1 MGRENWASRTSFV
14 LAAIGSAAG
23 LGNVWRFPY
32 MAAQNGGGAFLVPYF
47 VALFTAGIPILI
59 FEFYMGH
66 RYQSGAPTAMQNI
79 GEKWEPLGWLSV
91 LVSFMIVC
99 YYPVIM
105 AWVFNY
111 VWHSFSLAWEGD
123 SAGFFFGQILS
134 ISDGP
139 AADFG
144 MKIPVLIGLLL
155 TWFFIWWSI
164 REGVKSVGVV
174 VKVTVTLPIVMLI
187 ILAIRGV
194 TLPGAIDGI
203 NYYLDP
209 DFSALS
215 NWRVWA
221 DAYGQIFFSLSVA
234 FGVMIAYSSFLP
246 KDSDITNNAIMTA
259 LANCGT
265 SFLGG
270 FAVFGTL
277 GYMAQVQG
285 AAVADVAGSGGLGMA
300 FVVFPEALT
309 TLPFGRVVFSLIF
322 FIMLLTLGI
331 DSAFSLVESVSTAF
345 ADKFAWDRKKTT
357 IGVILVAFV
366 FSLIFATKSGL
377 YWLDVVDRYVN
388 AFGIIGVAL
397 LEAIMIVGA
406 IKVETI
412 RTYVNEVS
420 EVRLG
425 KWFNY
430 LLGLIT
436 PLVLGVILTG
446 NIYNEIMNLMS
457 GTTYEGYPLWVIAV
471 GGYIMLAVLIIASFI
486 FGLKKTIVREEE
498 NTKEQEA

>member
-1 MGRENWASRTSFV
+1 
-14 LAAIGSAAG
+14 
-23 LGNVWRFPY
+23 
-32 MAAQNGGGAFLVPYF
+32 
-47 VALFTAGIPILI
+47 
-59 FEFYMGH
+59 
-66 RYQSGAPTAMQNI
+66 
-79 GEKWEPLGWLSV
+79 
-91 LVSFMIVC
+91 MIVC

-111 VWHSFSLAWEGD
+111 VWHSFSLAWQGD
-123 SAGFFFGQILS
+123 SAGFFFGEILE
-134 ISDGP
+134 ISSGP

-144 MKIPVLIGLLL
+144 MKIPILIGLLL

-174 VKVTVTLPIVMLI
+174 VKVTVTLPIIMLI
-187 ILAIRGV
+187 VLAIRGV

-209 DFSALS
+209 DFSKLL
-215 NWRVWA
+215 NWKVWA

-234 FGVMIAYSSFLP
+234 FGVMIAYASFLP
-246 KDSDITNNAIMTA
+246 KDSDVTNNAIMTA

-285 AAVADVAGSGGLGMA
+285 LTVGEVAGTGGLGMA

-309 TLPFGRVVFSLIF
+309 TLPFGQVVFSLIF

-345 ADKFAWDRKKTT
+345 ADKFAWNRKKTT
-357 IGVILVAFV
+357 IGVVTVGFV

-377 YWLDVVDRYVN
+377 YWLDVVDHYVN
-388 AFGIIGVAL
+388 AFGIISVAL
-397 LEAIMIVGA
+397 LEALMVVVA
-406 IKVETI
+406 IKVDTLRE
-412 RTYVNEVS
+412 YVNEVS
-420 EVRLG
+420 EVHLG

-436 PLVLGVILTG
+436 PLFLSVILAG
-446 NIYNEIMNLMS
+446 NIYNEIKALLA
-457 GTTYEGYPLWVIAV
+457 GTLYEGYPLWVIGV
-471 GGYIMLAVLIIASFI
+471 GGYLMLATLVVFSFI
-486 FGLKKTIVREEE
+486 FGMRKTIARADE
-498 NTKEQEA
+498 

>member
-1 MGRENWASRTSFV
+1 MSRDNWGSRTAFV
-14 LAAIGSAAG
+14 LAAVGSAAG

-32 MAAQNGGGAFLVPYF
+32 MAAQNGGGAFLLPYF
-47 VALFTAGIPILI
+47 IALFTAGIPLLI
-59 FEFYMGH
+59 FEFYLGH
-66 RYQSGAPTAMQNI
+66 RYQTGAPTAMQNI
-79 GEKWEPLGWLSV
+79 SEKWEPLGWLSV
-91 LVSFMIVC
+91 FVSFAIVC

-111 VWHSFSLAWEGD
+111 LWHAFSLAWEGD
-123 SAGFFFGQILS
+123 TAGFFFGQILS
-134 ISDGP
+134 LSDGP

-144 MKIPVLIGLLL
+144 LKIPILIGLLL

-164 REGVKSVGVV
+164 RDGVKSVGVV

-194 TLPGAIDGI
+194 TLPGAVDGI
-203 NYYLDP
+203 NYYLNP
-209 DFSALS
+209 DFSKLT
-215 NWRVWA
+215 NWKVWA

-234 FGVMIAYSSFLP
+234 FGVMVAYSSFLP
-246 KDSDITNNAIMTA
+246 KDSDVTNNAIMTA

-285 AAVADVAGSGGLGMA
+285 AYVGDVAGSGGLGMA
-300 FVVFPEALT
+300 FVVFPEALA
-309 TLPFGRVVFSLIF
+309 TLPFGRVAFALIF

-331 DSAFSLVESVSTAF
+331 DSAFSLVESVSTAL
-345 ADKFAWDRKKTT
+345 ADKFAWNRKKTT
-357 IGVILVAFV
+357 IGVVAVAGV

-388 AFGIIGVAL
+388 QFGIIGVAF
-397 LEAIMIVGA
+397 LEAIMIVTS
-406 IKVETI
+406 IKAETI
-412 RTYVNEVS
+412 RNYVNEVS
-420 EVRLG
+420 EVHLG

-430 LLGLIT
+430 LLGLVT
-436 PLVLGVILTG
+436 PLILGVILTG
-446 NIYNEIMNLMS
+446 NIYNEITDLAA
-457 GTTYEGYPLWVIAV
+457 GTLYEGYPMWVIAV
-471 GGYIMLAVLIIASFI
+471 GGYGVLAALVIASFI
-486 FGLKKTIVREEE
+486 FGLKKTAVNVEE
-498 NTKEQEA
+498 